1 MVERLVIL
9 VAGRAAPAA
18 DGAGSA
24 ADDARSRLEA
34 VGGRQLAVY
43 GDTVW
48 VVELPPDAEAALA
61 DDPSIQGVFDGPVP
75 DTVTV
80 EDEAARLGIAAWDL
94 RHSPSFRAA
103 REARRGDGRAWDDE
117 GFEPEG

>member
-1 MVERLVIL
+1 MVERLLIL
-9 VAGRAAPAA
+9 AAGGAAPAA

-34 VGGRQLAVY
+34 LGGRQLARY
-43 GDTVW
+43 GDAVW

-75 DTVTV
+75 DNVTV
-80 EDEAARLGIAAWDL
+80 DDEAARLGIAAWDM
-94 RHSPSFRAA
+94 RHSRSFRAA
-103 REARRGDGRAWDDE
+103 HEARRGDGRAWDDE
-117 GFEPEG
+117 DFDPEG

>member
-9 VAGRAAPAA
+9 A
-18 DGAGSA
+18 SA
-24 ADDARSRLEA
+24 STADDARARLEA
-34 VGGRQLAVY
+34 VGGRLLARY

-48 VVELPPDAEAALA
+48 VVELPPDGEAAVT
-61 DDPSIQGVFDGPVP
+61 DDPSVEGVFSGAVP
-75 DTVTV
+75 DDVTV
-80 EDEAARLGIAAWDL
+80 QDEAGRLGVAAWDL

-103 REARRGDGRAWDDE
+103 REARRGDGKAWDDE